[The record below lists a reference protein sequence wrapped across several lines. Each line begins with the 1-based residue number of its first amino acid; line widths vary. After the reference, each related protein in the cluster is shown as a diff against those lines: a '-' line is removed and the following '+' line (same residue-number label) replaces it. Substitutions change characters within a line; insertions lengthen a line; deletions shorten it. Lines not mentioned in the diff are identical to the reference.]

1 MVATLTPAQIDYLR
15 SQRLGRLATIRP
27 DGSPQ
32 NNPVG
37 YRYDE
42 ILGVIDIGGYR
53 MGATQKF
60 RNLDKE
66 QRVSFVVDDIKSVD
80 PWEVRCLEI
89 RGTAVALRDVEPY
102 ADGMSRELIRITPER
117 VLAFG
122 ID

>member
-1 MVATLTPAQIDYLR
+1 MIATLSPAQIDYLR

-37 YRYDE
+37 FRYNE
-42 ILGVIDIGGYR
+42 ALGTIDIAGR
-53 MGATQKF
+53 DMGASQKF
-60 RNLDKE
+60 RNLAKE
-66 QRVSFVVDDIKSVD
+66 ERVAFVVDDIASVQ

-89 RGTAVALRDVEPY
+89 RGTAQALRDVDTY
-102 ADGMSRELIRITPER
+102 LAGASRELIRITPER

-122 ID
+122 IE

>member
-1 MVATLTPAQIDYLR
+1 MVAQFTPAQIDYLR
-15 SQRLGRLATIRP
+15 SQRIGRLATIRP

-42 ILGVIDIGGYR
+42 ILGVIDIGGNR
-53 MGATQKF
+53 MGSSQKF
-60 RNLDKE
+60 RNLGKE
-66 QRVSFVVDDIKSVD
+66 ERVSFVVDDIKSVD

-89 RGTAVALRDVEPY
+89 RGTAVALSDVEPY
-102 ADGMSRELIRITPER
+102 GPGMSREIIRIVPER